1 VIKQKTDKV
10 MVELYIPSI
19 LGFEK
24 VAMATAAAL
33 AQEIGFSKDRVADL
47 RTAVSEACL
56 NAIEHGNQQDASVQ
70 VLVTL
75 TVDGQELQVDVDDQG
90 GGIGAMPDAPDIDEK
105 VAGNSPSR
113 GWGMFL
119 IQNLV
124 DEVRFEKTAKGG
136 NRTRLVVHLNQQ

>member
-1 VIKQKTDKV
+1 MWTLRDKYAIAGTGYTDYSKNSGTTV
-10 MVELYIPSI
+10 LN
-19 LGFEK
+19 L
-24 VAMATAAAL
+24 AA
-33 AQEIGFSKDRVADL
+33 
-47 RTAVSEACL
+47 EACL